1 MPPACAPYVSFELQ
15 FQACCHVPCHDSHEL
30 TLWNFKCL
38 INFFLQKFALAI
50 MTFHSNIKVTKRV
63 YVWTCKTE
71 KERIDE
77 ADCGD
82 LHENVSH

>member
-1 MPPACAPYVSFELQ
+1 MSNKL
-15 FQACCHVPCHDSHEL
+15 
-30 TLWNFKCL
+30 
-38 INFFLQKFALAI
+38 FLQKFALAI

-63 YVWTCKTE
+63 YVWTCKKE